1 MAQEDSLQKLKKLEH
16 ESVMDSKDCPFCGI
30 EVTSRIIERTGTVM
44 AIKDKY
50 PVTEH
55 HMLIIPVR
63 HTPDFFPL
71 TSKERRDLDAL
82 ILALRKRLL
91 KSDPNITGFNIGVNC
106 GVSAGQ
112 TIMHAH
118 IHLIPRRDRDIP
130 NPRGCV
136 RGVIPDKMAER
147 ACPL

>member
-1 MAQEDSLQKLKKLEH
+1 MAQKHSLQEMKKLER

-30 EVTSRIIERTGTVM
+30 EAINRIIERAGTVM

-55 HMLIIPVR
+55 HMLIIPMR
-63 HTPDFFPL
+63 HTPDFFSL
-71 TSKERRDLDAL
+71 TSEERRDSEVL
-82 ILALRKRLL
+82 IFALRKRIL
-91 KSDPNITGFNIGVNC
+91 KNDPDVTGFNIGVNC

-118 IHLIPRRDRDIP
+118 IHLIPRRDKDIP
-130 NPRGCV
+130 NPRGGV
-136 RGVIPDKMAER
+136 RGVIPDKMAY
-147 ACPL
+147 

>member
-1 MAQEDSLQKLKKLEH
+1 MAQEDSLQKLKKLEL
-16 ESVMDSKDCPFCGI
+16 ESVMDSKTCPFCDI
-30 EVTSRIIERTGTVM
+30 EVTDRIIERTGTVM

-63 HTPDFFPL
+63 HTPDFFSL
-71 TSKERRDLDAL
+71 TLEERRDAEAL
-82 ILALRKRLL
+82 ILSLRKRIL
-91 KSDPNITGFNIGVNC
+91 KSDPTVTGFNIGVNC

-118 IHLIPRRDRDIP
+118 IHLIPRRDGDIP
-130 NPRGCV
+130 NPRGGV
-136 RGVIPDKMAER
+136 RGVIPDKMAY
-147 ACPL
+147 